1 MKRAGFTMIEL
12 IFVIVI
18 LGILAAVAVPKLA
31 ATRTDAALASAKSDI
46 GTITQAIPA
55 WFQGQRD
62 MRILNATSLDTSKWL
77 PKGTDTNGKA
87 VEEYTLSVD
96 GTPCVVAG
104 IYDVNSSASDGLA
117 TGGTADSD
125 DWNTSDGHWISS
137 GASGS
142 PMLRITKHG
151 SADSGDICKTLWA
164 SAPDGLGVVE
174 ANITMGGK
182 AVQW

>member
-55 WFQGQRD
+55 WYQGQKD
-62 MRILNATSLDTSKWL
+62 ARIIEGTSLDTSKWL
-77 PKGTDTNGKA
+77 
-87 VEEYTLSVD
+87 V
-96 GTPCVVAG
+96 
-104 IYDVNSSASDGLA
+104 
-117 TGGTADSD
+117 GTADVNYTLKVDGVNCVTAAIFDVNVSD
-125 DWNTSDGHWISS
+125 STDVGSLAVAGTDFTAATGKWLPG
-137 GASGS
+137 GATGS
-142 PMLRITKHG
+142 PVLKIIKHG
-151 SADSGDICKTLWA
+151 DADSGDICKTLWKA
-164 SAPDGLGVVE
+164 APDGLGVVE
-174 ANITMGGK
+174 ANITMGGR

>member
-55 WFQGQRD
+55 WYQGQKD
-62 MRILNATSLDTSKWL
+62 MRILEGTSLDTSKWL
-77 PKGTDTNGKA
+77 EGAKDVN
-87 VEEYTLSVD
+87 YTLKVD
-96 GTPCVVAG
+96 GVNCVTVA
-104 IYDVNSSASDGLA
+104 IYDVNDSNSSDVGSLALAGTDFTAA
-117 TGGTADSD
+117 TGKWIAGA
-125 DWNTSDGHWISS
+125 GH
-137 GASGS
+137 S
-142 PMLRITKHG
+142 PMLKIIKHG
-151 SADSGDICKTLWA
+151 SADTGAICKTLWTA
-164 SAPDGLGVVE
+164 APDGLGVVE
-174 ANITMGGK
+174 ANITMGGR

>member
-55 WFQGQRD
+55 WFQGQKD
-62 MRILNATSLDTSKWL
+62 ARIIEGTSLDTSKWA
-77 PKGTDTNGKA
+77 KSTANA
-87 VEEYTLSVD
+87 EEYTLKVD
-96 GTPCVVAG
+96 GVNCVTAA
-104 IYDVNSSASDGLA
+104 IWDVNDTAQSVATSDADTDDINKSNGHWSSSADGK
-117 TGGTADSD
+117 
-125 DWNTSDGHWISS
+125 
-137 GASGS
+137 
-142 PMLRITKHG
+142 PMLRIIKHTD
-151 SADSGDICKTLWA
+151 ADTGDVCKTLWD
-164 SAPDGLGVVE
+164 PNGLGVVE
-174 ANITMGGK
+174 ANITMGGR